1 MTTGDPRTLPNAA
14 LERRLHTLQQEAFA
28 LYEAA
33 AAAADA
39 GEGEGA
45 FARAEHETA
54 PLIAEARRLN
64 DERVRRLRARARGWR
79 NAAIA
84 VAVVGALLVLW
95 LVQRQGA
102 GA

>member
-1 MTTGDPRTLPNAA
+1 MTADDPRSLSNAA
-14 LERRLHTLQQEAFA
+14 LDARLHALQQEAFA
-28 LYEAA
+28 RYEAA

-39 GEGEGA
+39 GEGDTA
-45 FARAEHETA
+45 FARAERETA

-64 DERVRRLRARARGWR
+64 DERARRLRARARGWR